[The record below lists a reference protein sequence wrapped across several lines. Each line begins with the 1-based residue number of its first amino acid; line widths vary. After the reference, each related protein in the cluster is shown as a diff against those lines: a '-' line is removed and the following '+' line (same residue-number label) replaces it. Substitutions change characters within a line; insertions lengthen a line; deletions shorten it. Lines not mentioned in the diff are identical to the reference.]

1 MSSDIQTPITNIS
14 NTRRSVS
21 SGVQTPRS
29 NISNTRRSVSSDI
42 LTLRTNI
49 SNTRRSV
56 SSDILT
62 LRTNKSNRTNVL
74 SDNQNPRSGIY
85 VSRHWEVTYQ
95 TPNVV
100 LHLVSKQQD
109 LMQLLKRRQCFV
121 RYPNT
126 EQWYI
131 EREKDLNLCLGC
143 VCQRLALKTTRFT
156 LFFL

>member
-14 NTRRSVS
+14 NRRRSVS

-29 NISNTRRSVSSDI
+29 NISNTRSSVSSDI

-95 TPNVV
+95 TPNVM

-131 EREKDLNLCLGC
+131 EREKDLNFCFDC
-143 VCQRLALKTTRFT
+143 VCT
-156 LFFL
+156 

>member
-29 NISNTRRSVSSDI
+29 NISNTRSVSSDI
-42 LTLRTNI
+42 LTPRTNI

-126 EQWYI
+126 EQWYM
-131 EREKDLNLCLGC
+131 EREKDLNFCFDC
-143 VCQRLALKTTRFT
+143 VCP
-156 LFFL
+156 

>member
-42 LTLRTNI
+42 LTPRTNI

-95 TPNVV
+95 TREGVFHLIFKHRVV
-100 LHLVSKQQD
+100 KHQTRGVRQQ
-109 LMQLLKRRQCFV
+109 KSRH
-121 RYPNT
+121 
-126 EQWYI
+126 
-131 EREKDLNLCLGC
+131 REKIYIKNKECFISS
-143 VCQRLALKTTRFT
+143 QNNENETREGVIYMKCRNW
-156 LFFL
+156 